1 MRSRRLA
8 RRGTIRAVAA
18 VAVLALAAAAC
29 GTSSPKTPTST
40 SSSQAAVNSFGLS
53 TGATVSNP
61 SNVKG
66 GTLNIASTTDV
77 DSLDPARTYY
87 AFSWDLQRLFERTL
101 LMYDPAP
108 GIAGTLPVPDIATS
122 VPTGQDN
129 NTVWTYHLKHDIKFQ
144 DGTPVT
150 SADIKYAIERIFAVN
165 VINGGPTYVIC
176 LLTVCNSQG
185 ASPYPGPYASSAGL
199 SSIVTPDPY
208 TITFHLVKPFA
219 DWNYVMT
226 LPGSAPVPPAKD
238 TRGNYASKPVATG
251 PYEIQTYQPNRQI
264 VFVRNP
270 YWTDDAYR
278 KALPDKIVMTEG
290 LSANQED
297 SEIIANQ
304 ADVAAEGTG
313 VQPAAQAQILASPAL
328 KARSDNPITGFL
340 RYVSIQTKVAPF
352 NNVHCRRA
360 VEYAV
365 NKYAWLLARGGTVS
379 GGDVANSMLPPN
391 LPGHTDAN
399 LYPNGTGDLSVP
411 ANNTGNLAM
420 AKSELAACGHPNG
433 FSTNLATTNK
443 GKGVTTAVA
452 VQAALARVGIIAH
465 IKEVDAATYYS
476 NYIGSPN
483 SVHQN
488 GLGLAIAGWGPDWPD
503 AYAYFYSIT
512 DGQAIHAAGNS
523 NYAELNDPV
532 VNNLIN
538 ELTTAT
544 STAQETSLG
553 TQIDNQVM
561 SDAAIVPMNYDKAL
575 NVFSSRLT
583 NVYINQ
589 AFGIV
594 DFVSLGVGG

>member
-1 MRSRRLA
+1 MSRPW
-8 RRGTIRAVAA
+8 TIRAVAA
-18 VAVLALAAAAC
+18 GAVLALAAAAC
-29 GTSSPKTPTST
+29 GSSSPKTSSPST
-40 SSSQAAVNSFGLS
+40 SGSQPAVNSFGLS
-53 TGATVSNP
+53 TGATVANP
-61 SNVKG
+61 STVKG

-101 LMYDPAP
+101 LMYDPVP

-122 VPTGQDN
+122 VPVGQNN

-150 SADIKYAIERIFAVN
+150 SADIKYAIERIFATS

-176 LLTVCNSQG
+176 LLTTCNAAG
-185 ASPYPGPYASSAGL
+185 NSPYPGPYASSAGL

-290 LSANQED
+290 LSANTED
-297 SEIIANQ
+297 SDIIANQ
-304 ADVAAEGTG
+304 QDVAVEGTG
-313 VQPAAQAQILASPAL
+313 VQAAAQAQILANPAL
-328 KARSDNPITGFL
+328 KARADNPITGFL
-340 RYVSIQTKVAPF
+340 RYLSIETKVAPL

-379 GGDVANSMLPPN
+379 GGDIANSLLPPN
-391 LPGHTDAN
+391 LPGHTNAN
-399 LYPNGTGDLSVP
+399 IYPNGTGNLSVP

-433 FSTNLATTNK
+433 FTTNLATTNK

-452 VQAALARVGIIAH
+452 VQAALARVGITAN
-465 IKEVDAATYYS
+465 IKQVDAATYYS

-483 SVHQN
+483 SERTN
-488 GLGLAIAGWGPDWPD
+488 GLGLAIAGWGPDWPA
-503 AYAYFYSIT
+503 AYAYFESIV
-512 DGQAIHAAGNS
+512 DGRAIKQAGNS

-532 VNNLIN
+532 VNHLLDQ
-538 ELTTAT
+538 LTAAST
-544 STAQETSLG
+544 TAQETQLG
-553 TQIDNQVM
+553 TAIDNQVM
-561 SDAAIVPMNYDKAL
+561 QDAAIVPMNYDKAL
-575 NVFSSRLT
+575 NIFSSRLT